1 MSKGGSNE
9 KRPLAVYAAM
19 VANFLIAVTKFIA
32 AVLTGS
38 SAMISEGIHSLA
50 DTGNQALL
58 LLGVRNSRQPANETH
73 PFGQGKELYFWGLIV
88 AMVLFGLGG
97 GMSIY
102 EGISHLQ
109 HPSELTDPTWNYVVL
124 GIAFLFEGI
133 SWGFAMHEFLP
144 SKEPGQSLWQALRA
158 SKDPTIFVVV
168 FEDSAALLGL
178 LFALG
183 GVFLS
188 HQFQAPAYD
197 GIASIFIGLLLS
209 VVAVYLAYETRS
221 LLIGESADSDLVRS
235 VHSLAEAD
243 RDVVK
248 ARTPLT
254 MHFGPDEILI
264 NMDLQFAEGLSGD
277 ELVTAINR
285 VEKQIRKRHPQ
296 VSHVFIEAGAV
307 AGEELGEEEG

>member
-1 MSKGGSNE
+1 MPEGEMKE
-9 KRPLAVYAAM
+9 RRPLAVYAAM

-32 AVLTGS
+32 ATFTGS

-58 LLGVRNSRQPANETH
+58 LLGVRNSQRPANATH
-73 PFGQGKELYFWGLIV
+73 PFGQGKELYFWGLVV
-88 AMVLFGLGG
+88 AMVLFGVGG

-124 GIAFLFEGI
+124 GIALVFEGI

-144 SKEPGQSLWQALRA
+144 SKEPEQTLWQALRA

-178 LFALG
+178 LFAMG

-188 HQFQAPAYD
+188 HQLQAPAYD
-197 GIASIFIGLLLS
+197 GIASILIGLLLS
-209 VVAVYLAYETRS
+209 VVAIYLAYETRS

-235 VHSLAEAD
+235 VQSLAEAD
-243 RDVVK
+243 PDVVT
-248 ARTPLT
+248 AGPPLT

-264 NMDLQFAEGLSGD
+264 NMDLQFARGLSGD
-277 ELVTAINR
+277 ELVSALNR
-285 VEKQIRKRHPQ
+285 VERQIRERHPQ
-296 VSHVFIEAGAV
+296 VSHVFIEAGSV
-307 AGEELGEEEG
+307 GGEAQGGR

>member
-1 MSKGGSNE
+1 MSEGKPHE
-9 KRPLAVYAAM
+9 RRPLAVYAAM
-19 VANFLIAVTKFIA
+19 VANFLIAVTKFVA
-32 AVLTGS
+32 AAFTGS

-58 LLGVRNSRQPANETH
+58 LLGVRNSQRPANETH
-73 PFGQGKELYFWGLIV
+73 PFGQGKELYFWGLVV

-97 GMSIY
+97 GMSLY
-102 EGISHLQ
+102 EGITHLQ

-124 GIAFLFEGI
+124 GIAFVFEGA

-144 SKEPGQSLWQALRA
+144 SKEPGQSVWQALRA

-178 LFALG
+178 LFAMG

-188 HQFQAPAYD
+188 HQLQSPAYD
-197 GIASIFIGLLLS
+197 GIASILIGLLLS
-209 VVAVYLAYETRS
+209 VVAIYLAYETRS

-235 VHSLAEAD
+235 VQALAAAD
-243 RDVVK
+243 PDVIR
-248 ARTPLT
+248 ARPPLT
-254 MHFGPDEILI
+254 MHFGPNEILI
-264 NMDLQFAEGLSGD
+264 NMDLQFAQGLSGD
-277 ELVTAINR
+277 QLVAALDR
-285 VEKQIRKRHPQ
+285 VEKKIRVKHPQ

-307 AGEELGEEEG
+307 AGEERTKTSQ